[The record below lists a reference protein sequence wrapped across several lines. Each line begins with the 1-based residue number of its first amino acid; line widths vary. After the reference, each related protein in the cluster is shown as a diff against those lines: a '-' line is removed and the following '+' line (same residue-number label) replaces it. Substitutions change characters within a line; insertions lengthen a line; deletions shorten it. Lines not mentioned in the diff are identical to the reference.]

1 MSSSSSSSV
10 AIQPLSHGQKL
21 FLQKLVAAHG
31 WSDEEALQVYNQIKD
46 NDGGGRQQQQ
56 SMDQCL
62 ATINASLK
70 LAFGLEI
77 RTISL
82 YDPEQQKAI
91 RHHAVVN
98 ADPKASF
105 LPYKQAHELAFIR
118 LLLEKIIAGMND
130 KSPLSRM
137 DAVNLRTELTGDHAN
152 KLSIDLAE
160 QVLDQLE
167 SEKWLTSED
176 DKTNQ
181 RRNKS
186 HILIGPR
193 TYMELTD
200 LLTEL
205 GLERE
210 SMPQFIIHKA

>member
-1 MSSSSSSSV
+1 V

-31 WSDEEALQVYNQIKD
+31 WSDEEALQVYQQIKET
-46 NDGGGRQQQQ
+46 DGGGRQHN

-62 ATINASLK
+62 ASINASLK
-70 LAFGLEI
+70 PGFGLEI

-82 YDPEQQKAI
+82 YDAEQQKAI
-91 RHHAVVN
+91 RHHSVVN

-152 KLSIDLAE
+152 KLSIDSAE
-160 QVLDQLE
+160 QVLDQME
-167 SEKWLTSED
+167 SEKWVTSED

-186 HILIGPR
+186 HIHIGPR

-200 LLTEL
+200 LLIEL
-205 GLERE
+205 GLERD
-210 SMPQFIIHKA
+210 SLPQFIIHKA